1 MSLESADEFRLIV
14 LSTILG
20 HHRIQAG
27 RKNRSEMTHRPSA
40 TSGLIPCRCSH
51 AGGHRP
57 SDLIMSESSV
67 SSEAHLPKAIPPAL
81 QIRPALR
88 EWLAIARPWH
98 YGKHV
103 LILVGIALAGWL
115 DPPSITTTLVG
126 RITVGLLAACLIAS
140 SNYVLNGILD
150 AATDRHHPR
159 KRRRPLVEGRIRAV
173 GAYKLWFVLGLL
185 GLASAASLGS
195 RFLCVAAA
203 FLGMALLYNVPPC
216 RLKDIPYV
224 DILTEAINSPLRLL
238 LGWALIEPQ
247 RLPDW
252 SLLLAAWMAGGVAM
266 TWKRLT
272 ELREFDHAGSAAAYR
287 RSFASYDK
295 GRLSAM
301 IVVEASAAA
310 VFGVLALYSLASGS
324 PS

>member
-1 MSLESADEFRLIV
+1 MSLEFADEFRLIV

-20 HHRIQAG
+20 HRRIQAG

-40 TSGLIPCRCSH
+40 TSGLIPSPCSH
-51 AGGHRP
+51 ADGHRP
-57 SDLIMSESSV
+57 FDPTVSDSSV
-67 SSEAHLPKAIPPAL
+67 SSEAHLANAITPAL
-81 QIRPALR
+81 SIRPALR
-88 EWLAIARPWH
+88 EWIAIARPWH

-103 LILVGIALAGWL
+103 LILVGIALAGRL
-115 DPPSITTTLVG
+115 HPPSVTTMLAG
-126 RITVGLLAACLIAS
+126 RIAVGLIAACLIAS

-159 KRRRPLVEGRIRAV
+159 KRNRPLVEGRIRAV
-173 GAYKLWFVLGLL
+173 DAYRLWCVLGLL

-203 FLGMALLYNVPPC
+203 FLGMAILYNVPPC
-216 RLKDIPYV
+216 RLKDIPYL
-224 DILTEAINSPLRLL
+224 DILTEAVNSPLRLL
-238 LGWALIEPQ
+238 LGWVLIEPQ
-247 RLPDW
+247 RLPGW

-272 ELREFDHAGSAAAYR
+272 ELHEFDHLRSAAAYR

-295 GRLSAM
+295 GRLLAM